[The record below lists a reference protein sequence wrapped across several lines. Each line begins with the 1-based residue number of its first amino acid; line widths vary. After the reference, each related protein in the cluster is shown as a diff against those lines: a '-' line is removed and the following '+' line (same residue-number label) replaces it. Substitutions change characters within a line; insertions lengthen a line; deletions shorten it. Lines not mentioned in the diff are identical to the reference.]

1 MEGEQ
6 AFCSSGR
13 FWVVQSG
20 DTFYTIAQQLGIEA
34 GILFELNPGV
44 NPRNLRV
51 GTSLCLPPEL
61 PSCASGIYWRVSTG
75 DTLYDIARAAGTTL
89 GKLFELNPG
98 LDPQNLKAGQAIC
111 LPFVSEI
118 SLMTHIIDRNSPK
131 TPQK

>member
-6 AFCSSGR
+6 AYCPSGR
-13 FWVVQSG
+13 FWEVQEG
-20 DTFYTIAQQLGIEA
+20 DTLYTIAQQLGIEVA
-34 GILFELNPGV
+34 DLAQLNPGV
-44 NPRNLRV
+44 DPYSLEA

-61 PSCASGIYWRVSTG
+61 PPCASGIYWRVSPG

-98 LDPQNLKAGQAIC
+98 LDPQNLKVDQAIC

-118 SLMTHIIDRNSPK
+118 SLRTHIIDKNSRKSP
-131 TPQK
+131 